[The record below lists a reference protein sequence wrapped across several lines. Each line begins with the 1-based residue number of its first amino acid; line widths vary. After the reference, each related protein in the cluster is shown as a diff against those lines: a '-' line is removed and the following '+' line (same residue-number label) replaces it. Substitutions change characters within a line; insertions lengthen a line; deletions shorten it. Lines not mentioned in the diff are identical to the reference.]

1 MARVVKVNKLLKMF
15 LDSWKADKSAKLVL
29 NSEKGELSVIL
40 RIRIRVYAG
49 SRGLFACLN
58 HDKDQP
64 CRAVQQ
70 SA

>member
-1 MARVVKVNKLLKMF
+1 MTITLVTLEHIHMF
-15 LDSWKADKSAKLVL
+15 K
-29 NSEKGELSVIL
+29 I

-49 SRGLFACLN
+49 PRGIFACLN

-70 SA
+70 SAWLFSLTPTLTLPTF